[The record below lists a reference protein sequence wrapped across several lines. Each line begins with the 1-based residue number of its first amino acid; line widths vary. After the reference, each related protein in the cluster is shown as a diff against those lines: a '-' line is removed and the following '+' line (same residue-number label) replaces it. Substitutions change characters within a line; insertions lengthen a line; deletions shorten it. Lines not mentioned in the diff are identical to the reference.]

1 MNKKVTLSIALSL
14 LMVLSATSAENK
26 RSQLADDIET
36 PDTLLGSDKDKVY
49 GDEGLSLQPGGEQDN
64 AINTPDALERSTQPK
79 QKAISTKDKKIKK
92 LKPKK
97 STASDKDKIMTDDIE
112 TPDPM
117 FESFN

>member
-1 MNKKVTLSIALSL
+1 MNKKVTLSIVLSL
-14 LMVLSATSAENK
+14 LMTLSATAAENK

-36 PDTLLGSDKDKVY
+36 PDTLLGSDKGKVY
-49 GDEGLSLQPGGEQDN
+49 GDEGISLQSGGDQDN
-64 AINTPDALERSTQPK
+64 AITTPDALERSTQPK
-79 QKAISTKDKKIKK
+79 QEVTSKKDKKIIK

-97 STASDKDKIMTDDIE
+97 STKSGKDKIMTDDIE